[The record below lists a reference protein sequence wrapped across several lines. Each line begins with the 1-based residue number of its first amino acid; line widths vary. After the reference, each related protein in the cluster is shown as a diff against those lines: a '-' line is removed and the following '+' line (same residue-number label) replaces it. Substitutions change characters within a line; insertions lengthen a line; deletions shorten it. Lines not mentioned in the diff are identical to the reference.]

1 MRFVQFLFFRHA
13 LVSIEITIINKIYFR
28 SIFQIYFMQYI
39 VLFIIR
45 LFSFLNP
52 SHPYITVSRE
62 YSLDTVERPL
72 HWNLCYLFTW
82 CFRKIIYPKTEQST
96 ATIAFTKIAITGQL
110 NTIFPILYAVYD
122 WKEKSAILGGSKDS
136 TWLHTYPP
144 VSLSLIHI

>member
-1 MRFVQFLFFRHA
+1 MLIYTLALSALLAVEAFEPWFQGQQLQPQLLQLSLSPNALENAIPLRHIHA

-72 HWNLCYLFTW
+72 H
-82 CFRKIIYPKTEQST
+82 
-96 ATIAFTKIAITGQL
+96 
-110 NTIFPILYAVYD
+110 
-122 WKEKSAILGGSKDS
+122 
-136 TWLHTYPP
+136 
-144 VSLSLIHI
+144 